1 MNDNVYENVKIIAD
15 TYGINEQ
22 LNILQ
27 EELAELIQAVS
38 KYRRNGDVDGLI
50 EELADV
56 HIMWWQIVYL
66 LDKQIDDDICYL
78 INQQEADKTSRQ
90 LFRIKY
96 ERN

>member
-1 MNDNVYENVKIIAD
+1 MNDNVYDNVKIIAD

-96 ERN
+96 ERK